1 MSRLRPV
8 FSLILVSLATLLI
21 SCGGP
26 NVAVAPPTYTPSQIE
41 KIQEYVPDIVAV
53 QERGSELQKFIQ
65 TNDWG
70 DVDTFIHG
78 PMAEARLNMNF
89 IVSNLLPEQQKQ
101 ARKIVRDMFNN
112 LVKIDQAAK
121 QGNSQLA
128 LNAYNAA
135 FADIDQFLNLI
146 PAKTV
151 SDEGISAFPVIGK
164 QFS

>member
-1 MSRLRPV
+1 MSRLRPI

-53 QERGSELQKFIQ
+53 QERGSELQKLIQ
-65 TNDWG
+65 NNDWRN
-70 DVDTFIHG
+70 VDTFIHG
-78 PMAEARLNMNF
+78 PMTEARLNMNF

-112 LVKIDQAAK
+112 LVKIDQGAK
-121 QGNSQLA
+121 EANSGKA
-128 LNAYNAA
+128 LTAYDAA
-135 FADIDQFLNLI
+135 FADINQFLNLI

-151 SDEGISAFPVIGK
+151 SDGISAFPVIGK

>member
-1 MSRLRPV
+1 MSRLRPL

-26 NVAVAPPTYTPSQIE
+26 NVAATPPSYTPSQIE
-41 KIQEYVPDIVAV
+41 KIQEYVPEIVAV
-53 QERGSELQKFIQ
+53 QERASELQKFIQ
-65 TNDWG
+65 SNDWV

-112 LVKIDQAAK
+112 LVKIDQAADK
-121 QGNSQLA
+121 ADSPQALA
-128 LNAYNAA
+128 AYDAA
-135 FADIDQFLNLI
+135 FADINQFLDLI
-146 PAKTV
+146 PANTV
-151 SDEGISAFPVIGK
+151 PSGA
-164 QFS
+164 

>member
-1 MSRLRPV
+1 MSRLRPI

-53 QERGSELQKFIQ
+53 QERGSELQKLIQ
-65 TNDWG
+65 NNDWRN
-70 DVDTFIHG
+70 VDTFIHG
-78 PMAEARLNMNF
+78 PMTEARLNMNF

-112 LVKIDQAAK
+112 LVKIDQGAK
-121 QGNSQLA
+121 EANSGKA
-128 LNAYNAA
+128 LNAYDAA
-135 FADIDQFLNLI
+135 FADINQFLDLI

-151 SDEGISAFPVIGK
+151 SDGISAFPVIGK

>member
-1 MSRLRPV
+1 MSRLRPI

-26 NVAVAPPTYTPSQIE
+26 NVAVAPPSYTQSQIE

-65 TNDWG
+65 NKDWV

-78 PMAEARLNMNF
+78 PMAEARLNMNYV
-89 IVSNLLPEQQKQ
+89 VSNLLPEQQKE

-112 LVKIDQAAK
+112 LVKIDQATN
-121 QGNSQLA
+121 QGNSGQA
-128 LNAYNAA
+128 LTSYEAA
-135 FADIDQFLNLI
+135 FADINQFLDLI

-151 SDEGISAFPVIGK
+151 SDEV
-164 QFS
+164 

>member
-1 MSRLRPV
+1 MSRLRPI

-26 NVAVAPPTYTPSQIE
+26 NVAVAPPSYTQSQIE

-65 TNDWG
+65 NQDWV

-78 PMAEARLNMNF
+78 PMAEARLNMNY
-89 IVSNLLPEQQKQ
+89 VVANLLPEQQKQ

-112 LVKIDQAAK
+112 LVKIDQATS
-121 QGNSQLA
+121 QGNSGQA
-128 LNAYNAA
+128 LNAYEAA
-135 FADIDQFLNLI
+135 FADINQFLDLI

-151 SDEGISAFPVIGK
+151 SDEV
-164 QFS
+164 